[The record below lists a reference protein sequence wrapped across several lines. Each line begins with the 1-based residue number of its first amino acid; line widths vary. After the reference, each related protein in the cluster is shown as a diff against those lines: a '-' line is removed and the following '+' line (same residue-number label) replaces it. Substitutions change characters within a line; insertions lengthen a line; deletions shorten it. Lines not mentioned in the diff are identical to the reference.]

1 MSTLK
6 KEDIIPMTLKRIGR
20 CSRMLDLM
28 MSLLRI
34 ELIGSLKHTLQQE
47 LDALENKKGDF
58 IRDFSEEDYNEIVER
73 WKAKQTRGA
82 SREQM
87 WDLCCCMRI
96 IDETNHQ
103 IAMAVNIFEENV
115 ERLPRVA
122 AVGDVIVLCCVEV
135 KSFKGEVNATFDKRF
150 SSFGLYKGKD
160 GDDLDPYHVSSY
172 FHHIREDESLIVKLR
187 KWLMN
192 FQPHEDSC
200 NFPMLREIKEETS
213 VNLACKILHFC
224 EAAKDEW
231 IIFAWDGTNTPP
243 NVICSKL
250 EEEINSP
257 LPLQLEPLPLSREVL
272 CTLPVVGSI
281 LRMTFD
287 ADLVKN
293 HLHLLNVDKWVKFMN
308 MRLKV
313 VDGLWLGVFTP
324 QSKLQYTPNED
335 GLIVER
341 QRLSEEWL
349 FPKPSFITEEVN
361 QDHAIPVTLMTVL
374 THSEVTAKFKCV
386 VRVVA
391 ATPCQAENLLSSTGE
406 YRMRLTLEDS
416 TARIHAFVTAKDGEV
431 LFDGYPDIDELTRKL
446 NILLGVNEVKDAPR
460 NPPWVCVCLK
470 SFCVSKTDVWSSR
483 TFKIFDTKIV
493 GDT

>member
-1 MSTLK
+1 
-6 KEDIIPMTLKRIGR
+6 
-20 CSRMLDLM
+20 
-28 MSLLRI
+28 
-34 ELIGSLKHTLQQE
+34 
-47 LDALENKKGDF
+47 
-58 IRDFSEEDYNEIVER
+58 
-73 WKAKQTRGA
+73 
-82 SREQM
+82 
-87 WDLCCCMRI
+87 
-96 IDETNHQ
+96 
-103 IAMAVNIFEENV
+103 
-115 ERLPRVA
+115 
-122 AVGDVIVLCCVEV
+122 
-135 KSFKGEVNATFDKRF
+135 
-150 SSFGLYKGKD
+150 
-160 GDDLDPYHVSSY
+160 
-172 FHHIREDESLIVKLR
+172 
-187 KWLMN
+187 
-192 FQPHEDSC
+192 
-200 NFPMLREIKEETS
+200 
-213 VNLACKILHFC
+213 
-224 EAAKDEW
+224 
-231 IIFAWDGTNTPP
+231 
-243 NVICSKL
+243 
-250 EEEINSP
+250 
-257 LPLQLEPLPLSREVL
+257 
-272 CTLPVVGSI
+272 
-281 LRMTFD
+281 MTFD
-287 ADLVKN
+287 ADLVKS

-313 VDGLWLGVFTP
+313 ADGLWLGVFTP